1 MEYTMKFSYAKDK
14 KNEGSYNV
22 RAIGI
27 NATGFAGK
35 TVTVTT
41 AGGAEKI
48 ETLGKCFWDG
58 LGDDGVPVALYAKA
72 GGNATAQPSN
82 GGNAA
87 LEKRVAALEAQ
98 VRSLLA
104 IMQTN
109 APSNPL
115 QEDLPF

>member
-1 MEYTMKFSYAKDK
+1 MKFSYAKDK
-14 KNEGSYNV
+14 KNDGAYNV

-41 AGGAEKI
+41 AGGAEKT
-48 ETLGKCFWDG
+48 EVLGKCFWDG

-72 GGNATAQPSN
+72 GGNAPQASN
-82 GGNAA
+82 GGNGA

-104 IMQTN
+104 IMQTS